1 MHDAVAAYP
10 RSGPAHRGAGSPPPS
25 AAKTLVLRE
34 IVRADAAN
42 ERAHHRGER
51 SPSGHPFTV
60 CVCVRS
66 RRYFQLTFWN
76 HFAVNP
82 STGSLA
88 PAWTEPVASPHACP
102 AVAALFRCM
111 VHEPSFVD
119 GNAVTVLDPV
129 KRR

>member
-1 MHDAVAAYP
+1 MHDALAAYP
-10 RSGPAHRGAGSPPPS
+10 RSGPAHRGSGSPAPS
-25 AAKTLVLRE
+25 SAKALFLRE
-34 IVRADAAN
+34 IVRTDAAKSVRITVASDR
-42 ERAHHRGER
+42 RADTR
-51 SPSGHPFTV
+51 SR

-66 RRYFQLTFWN
+66 RRYFQLTLWN

-82 STGSLA
+82 RTGSLA